1 MRLTIR
7 HTTHYRYAEQARRS
21 AQLLRLTPV
30 DDPYQ
35 RVRHWQLDLP
45 AAATPGI
52 DGYGNRYHLMTLEGA
67 HDEIH
72 LLASGEV
79 ETQHRAANP
88 QPGMLDVRVFLRHT
102 ALTAASAAI
111 SDLAHSASG
120 NGPSLEKLGCKVLEA
135 MPYTPGATSV
145 HTPADQALA
154 LGAGV
159 CQDHT
164 QVFIT
169 ACRILGLPARYISGY
184 LLNEN
189 EEHAA
194 SHAWAEIWLDHA
206 WHGFDVSNAREPDA
220 HHLKLASGLD
230 YLDACPVRGMRLG
243 GGQEVLCARA
253 DVQLIES

>member
-1 MRLTIR
+1 MRLSIR
-7 HTTHYRYAEQARRS
+7 HVTHYHYAEPALRS
-21 AQLLRLTPV
+21 AQLLRLTPA

-35 RVRHWQLDLP
+35 TVCHWQLDLP
-45 AAATPGI
+45 AAATSGI
-52 DGYGNRYHLMTLEGA
+52 DGYGNRYHLMMLEGT
-67 HDEIH
+67 HDTIQ

-79 ETQHRAANP
+79 DTQERTPCAL
-88 QPGMLDVRVFLRHT
+88 PGVLDIRVFLRHT

-111 SDLAHSASG
+111 TELAHASTG
-120 NGPSLEKLGCKVLEA
+120 KGTLLEQLGRKVLEA
-135 MPYTPGATSV
+135 MPYTPGATQV

-169 ACRILGLPARYISGY
+169 ACRILGLPARYVSGY

-194 SHAWAEIWLDHA
+194 SHAWAEVWLDHA
-206 WHGFDVSNAREPDA
+206 WHGFDVSNARAPDA
-220 HHLKLASGLD
+220 HHLKLACGLD
-230 YLDACPVRGMRLG
+230 YLDACPVRGVRLG
-243 GGQEVLCARA
+243 GGQEVHSTRA
-253 DVQLIES
+253 DVQLIEN